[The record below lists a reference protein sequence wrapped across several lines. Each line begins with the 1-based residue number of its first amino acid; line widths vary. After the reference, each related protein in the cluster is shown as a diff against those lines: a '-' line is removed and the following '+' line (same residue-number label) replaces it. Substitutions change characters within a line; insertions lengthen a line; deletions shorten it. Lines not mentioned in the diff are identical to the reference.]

1 MCADTRIMA
10 RQSQKRSRRNKKWGR
25 ASELTDVCHTD
36 TGDDS
41 NSEVGGKSAPDGDYV
56 TMNFRLLTTVSLSV
70 LMAYSPLSGF
80 DGPKSWFVDVVNPC
94 VPSR

>member
-1 MCADTRIMA
+1 MV

-25 ASELTDVCHTD
+25 ASKLTDVCHTD
-36 TGDDS
+36 AGDDS
-41 NSEVGGKSAPDGDYV
+41 NSEVRGKSAPDGDYV

-80 DGPKSWFVDVVNPC
+80 DGPKSWFVDVVNLC